1 MSASDDTTDCTS
13 ASQNCHFTCP
23 RGGTWYVCPDEPYFV
38 GCCSSDPCTNSNTTS
53 PCPDVYAASYDAS
66 AFGGTIFDSIRPNTC
81 IGRPNTNW
89 YTCNF
94 TEPPFIG
101 CCSSNPCSEGC
112 PDDDVLQASWSSSR
126 SDQYQLFRD
135 LESDNDD
142 GGSGDDGLSGGAIA
156 GIVVGVVCGVVII
169 AAALWFWRRKKRANA
184 RGDKFGFTPEGGRGV
199 PVPTG
204 EGEVQSMYTG
214 VAGGEA
220 GYGYGN
226 PNSPYQDSHF
236 SSPSA
241 TVAGTPS
248 AIGSKYPSGF
258 SAPGG
263 LSPPLGSEAGHPIS
277 EIGSEGDYSAHGR
290 GASGGHGLGVFGAK
304 PATIQELD
312 STATPA
318 EVHEMEDNSRK

>member
-1 MSASDDTTDCTS
+1 MSSDSETDCTS

-53 PCPDVYAASYDAS
+53 PCPDVYAASYDAG

-81 IGRPNTNW
+81 IDRPNTNW
-89 YTCNF
+89 FTCNF
-94 TEPPFIG
+94 TSPPFIG
-101 CCSSNPCSEGC
+101 CCASNPCSEGC

-126 SDQYQLFRD
+126 NDQYQLFRD

-142 GGSGDDGLSGGAIA
+142 TDSGSDGLSGGAIA
-156 GIVVGVVCGVVII
+156 GIVVGVVCGVAIL
-169 AAALWFWRRKKRANA
+169 AAALWFWRRKKKNAA
-184 RGDKFGFTPEGGRGV
+184 RGGKFGFTPEGGRGH
-199 PVPTG
+199 PVSG

-214 VAGGEA
+214 VAGSES
-220 GYGYGN
+220 GYGGYG

-236 SSPSA
+236 SSPSN

-258 SAPGG
+258 SGQGG
-263 LSPPLGSEAGHPIS
+263 LSPPLGSEAGRPIS
-277 EIGSEGDYSAHGR
+277 EIGSEGDFHAHGR
-290 GASGGHGLGVFGAK
+290 GSGGHGLGVFGAK
-304 PATIQELD
+304 PPTIQELD
-312 STATPA
+312 STARPA